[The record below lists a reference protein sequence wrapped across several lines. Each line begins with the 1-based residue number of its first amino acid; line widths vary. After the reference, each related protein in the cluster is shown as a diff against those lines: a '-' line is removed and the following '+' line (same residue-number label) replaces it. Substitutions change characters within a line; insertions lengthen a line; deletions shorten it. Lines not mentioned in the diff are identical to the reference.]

1 MEKKILCERL
11 RRKSSGDLYV
21 AEIDDGEWD
30 ARDIFICYLI
40 LQGSQ
45 GRQLGI
51 EARAEQK

>member
-40 LQGSQ
+40 LQESQ
-45 GRQLGI
+45 GRH
-51 EARAEQK
+51 